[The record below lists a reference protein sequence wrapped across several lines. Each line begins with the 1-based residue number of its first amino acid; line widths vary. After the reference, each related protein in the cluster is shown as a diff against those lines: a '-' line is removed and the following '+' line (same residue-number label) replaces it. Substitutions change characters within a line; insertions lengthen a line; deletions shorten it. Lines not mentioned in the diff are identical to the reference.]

1 MRNVMRR
8 LVPALIIGV
17 VPASAM
23 AFQDQW
29 QPSSRSLAEYVTDG
43 YVMAQPVVRQLSPF
57 SRTEFRYYLTKGS
70 QFAQCTE
77 TITVRKSA
85 VVDKVLA
92 CEDLVSPYSK

>member
-1 MRNVMRR
+1 MPNVMRP
-8 LVPALIIGV
+8 LVLAVIIGV
-17 VPASAM
+17 TPASAM

-29 QPSSRSLAEYVTDG
+29 QPSSRSLAGYVADG
-43 YVMAQPVVRQLSPF
+43 YTMAQPVVRQLSPF

-85 VVDKVLA
+85 VIDKVLA
-92 CEDLVSPYSK
+92 CEDLVAPFAR

>member
-1 MRNVMRR
+1 MRNVMRG
-8 LVPALIIGV
+8 LVLALIVFV
-17 VPASAM
+17 VPASAR

-29 QPSSRSLAEYVTDG
+29 QPSSRSLAEYVADG

-77 TITVRKSA
+77 AITVRKSA
-85 VVDKVLA
+85 VIDKVLA
-92 CEDLVSPYSK
+92 CEDLVAPFSK

>member
-57 SRTEFRYYLTKGS
+57 SRTEFRYYLTNVS

-77 TITVRKSA
+77 AVTVRNSA
-85 VVDKVLA
+85 VIDKVLA
-92 CEDLVSPYSK
+92 CQDLVTPFSK